1 MSLVRN
7 WHSVIQLISSMAT
20 AKHTSRWKHPSLAS
34 GLRHCAPTSFIVV
47 SGMLID
53 DGSTTGVRTDNW
65 EKFKIMSS
73 ELRAVTV

>member
-7 WHSVIQLISSMAT
+7 WHNVVQLISSVAT
-20 AKHTSRWKHPSLAS
+20 AKRTSRWKHPSLAT
-34 GLRHCAPTSFIVV
+34 GLTRCALTSFIAV

-53 DGSTTGVRTDNW
+53 DGSTTGVRMDNW

-73 ELRAVTV
+73 ELSAVTV